1 MLILKFIKLA
11 GKVRLRINSTV
22 FEQLPMSVGKLRVSN
37 VEQLSVF
44 YFLVKLV
51 KTVKL
56 KFYYPQNIYVFYFTM
71 LLH

>member
-44 YFLVKLV
+44 YFFGK
-51 KTVKL
+51 
-56 KFYYPQNIYVFYFTM
+56 IG
-71 LLH
+71 